1 MTQRFHLMKK
11 YPMSK
16 KIKLMTQIFLKY
28 LVNVSQTMQDI
39 QQLNL
44 YQILEIKIHQLKMY
58 RNSISFGIV
67 LRHGENSVNMT
78 NMTQRKHRIDMKKD
92 GWRNKI
98 KK

>member
-1 MTQRFHLMKK
+1 
-11 YPMSK
+11 
-16 KIKLMTQIFLKY
+16 
-28 LVNVSQTMQDI
+28 
-39 QQLNL
+39 
-44 YQILEIKIHQLKMY
+44 MY